1 MGDPKFNA
9 NEVNKQECLRKMVK
23 NKVTTTVKLILF
35 ITVISLATSCAS
47 KKDVI
52 YFQDLRSGVTERT
65 ISPNSIK
72 VQSGDKLSIVVN
84 SKDPQLSNLFNL
96 PVTSQIVGVRGSSSQ
111 QMSCYT
117 IDQQGNIDFPII
129 GLIHVSG
136 MSRTEIAQKIKQ
148 LIISNNFIKDPIVT
162 VEFANLYVAV
172 LGEVNRPGRYAV
184 DRDNLT
190 LIDAISMAGDLTI
203 YGNRNKVTIIRE
215 KDNKQTTYM
224 VDLRSANDLFS
235 SPAYYLQQG
244 DVVYIEPNTVRARQS
259 TVNGNNVLS
268 TSFWMSVASLATTI
282 ALFFIRR

>member
-1 MGDPKFNA
+1 
-9 NEVNKQECLRKMVK
+9 MVK
-23 NKVTTTVKLILF
+23 NKITTTVKLILF
-35 ITVISLATSCAS
+35 IAVISLATSCAS
-47 KKDVI
+47 KKDII
-52 YFQDLRSGVTERT
+52 YFQDLKSGMTERT

-96 PVTSQIVGVRGSSSQ
+96 PVTSQLVGVRGSSSQ

-129 GLIHVSG
+129 GLIHVAG

-148 LIISNNFIKDPIVT
+148 LIISNNFIKDPTVT

-172 LGEVNRPGRYAV
+172 LGEVNHPGRYAV

-190 LIDAISMAGDLTI
+190 LLDAISMAGDLTI

-244 DVVYIEPNTVRARQS
+244 DVIYIEPNTVRARQS

-282 ALFFIRR
+282 ALFFVRR